1 YSPASPQAGQF
12 VSFTGSA
19 SGGTPPYSFSWSFGD
34 GSAGTGSAVTHAYSS
49 AGSYTVTLSIKDGG
63 SPQQTA
69 TSQQTIS
76 VTNPS
81 STLTASFT
89 FSPSS
94 PQTGQSVT
102 FTGTASGASPYT
114 FTWSFGD
121 GSTDVG
127 TTPSHTYSSS
137 GIFDVTVA

>member
-89 FSPSS
+89 YTPSS

-102 FTGTASGASPYT
+102 FTGTASGGASPYT
-114 FTWSFGD
+114 FTD
-121 GSTDVG
+121 RKSTRLN
-127 TTPSHTYSSS
+127 SS
-137 GIFDVTVA
+137 